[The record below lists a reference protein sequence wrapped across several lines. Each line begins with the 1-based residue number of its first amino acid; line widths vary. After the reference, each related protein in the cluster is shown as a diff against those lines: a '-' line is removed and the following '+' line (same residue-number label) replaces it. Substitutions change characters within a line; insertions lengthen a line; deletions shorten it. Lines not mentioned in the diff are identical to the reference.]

1 MLGFTKEEIINR
13 ANAWMVSNQ
22 SWADSVVSNAAK
34 QAGSDP
40 AMQLEAASLANFRIV
55 LPAAIASIMEEQNML
70 MEKQVKELIAQ
81 AVK

>member
-22 SWADSVVSNAAK
+22 SWADNIVSNAAK
-34 QAGSDP
+34 QAGPNP
-40 AMQLEAASLANFRIV
+40 AMQLEAASLANFRVV
-55 LPAAIASIMEEQNML
+55 LPTAIASIMEEQNIL
-70 MEKQVKELIAQ
+70 MEKQVNELIAQ